1 MAWGGLPFGSRSVLL
16 ASPPA
21 ASATAAAELGIEE
34 LCEELAVAG
43 GRNEDWPAIRG
54 GKPPPP
60 CPLAYGFALMVSE
73 LGGGPPMPGRLGR
86 LKMEDPPNIGLVLL
100 KMPLAIW
107 MAFGMPLRSGLA
119 PSVGPEKFGCCSVGR
134 TSILLKGMPFVTVV
148 IVVFFSE
155 IWIQIHHCFK
165 AIVLKS

>member
-1 MAWGGLPFGSRSVLL
+1 MGSRSVLL

-54 GKPPPP
+54 GKPPP
-60 CPLAYGFALMVSE
+60 CPLAYGFALIVSE

-86 LKMEDPPNIGLVLL
+86 LKMEELPNIGLVLL
-100 KMPLAIW
+100 NTPLAI
-107 MAFGMPLRSGLA
+107 MVAFGMPLRSGLA
-119 PSVGPEKFGCCSVGR
+119 PSVGPEKFGCCSAGR
-134 TSILLKGMPFVTVV
+134 TSILLKGIPFVTVV

-155 IWIQIHHCFK
+155 IWIQI
-165 AIVLKS
+165 